1 MSSFQALTIVVSKQ
15 RGQCDFT
22 YMSIKQLN
30 KGEADLDKVQNA
42 ELTLRRVHTE
52 DKVEGRVV
60 PVNQLVVGASD
71 ETVRRKT
78 KCCFTGNFRSSFV
91 L

>member
-1 MSSFQALTIVVSKQ
+1 
-15 RGQCDFT
+15 
-22 YMSIKQLN
+22 MSIKQLN
-30 KGEADLDKVQNA
+30 KGEADLDEVQNA

-78 KCCFTGNFRSSFV
+78 KCCFTGNIIV
-91 L
+91 PAGNKLGKTIKCMLYNAKLGLGL